1 MSVQLEDYIRYIQ
14 EYKQRYHGWAPNIR
28 HLANQFGLSFK
39 EVGDLNEKCAEAGY
53 PGLLTPLAPVYEGNW
68 WVSISGHGETFTHP
82 ESLNLA
88 IRDTEVEVDSISVE
102 ASSGK
107 VTIVLQREDK
117 LAGFS
122 INQGDRREWPHYC
135 EEIIR
140 LLSEK
145 NWMMADVLSVAWFP
159 DPR

>member
-1 MSVQLEDYIRYIQ
+1 MSVKLEEYIRYIE
-14 EYKQRYHGWAPNIR
+14 EYKQRHHGWAPNIR
-28 HLANQFGLSFK
+28 HLVNELGLSFE
-39 EVGDLNEKCAEAGY
+39 EVGDLNMKCAEAGY
-53 PGLLTPLAPVYEGNW
+53 PGLLWPLAPVYEENW
-68 WVSISGHGETFTHP
+68 WVSISGHGETFTNP

-88 IRDTEVEVDSISVE
+88 IRDTEVKVDSFSME

-122 INQGDRREWPHYC
+122 INQGDRREWQHYC
-135 EEIIR
+135 EEIIH
-140 LLSEK
+140 LLWEK
-145 NWMMADVLSVAWFP
+145 NRRTANVLSAAWLP

>member
-1 MSVQLEDYIRYIQ
+1 
-14 EYKQRYHGWAPNIR
+14 
-28 HLANQFGLSFK
+28 
-39 EVGDLNEKCAEAGY
+39 
-53 PGLLTPLAPVYEGNW
+53 
-68 WVSISGHGETFTHP
+68 
-82 ESLNLA
+82 
-88 IRDTEVEVDSISVE
+88 VE

-145 NWMMADVLSVAWFP
+145 NRRTTNVLSGAWLP
-159 DPR
+159 DPM